1 MQLPL
6 TQKNSNPVRGNWQ
19 LFSGAIS
26 AELCDHMVNE
36 FKKLPEMTAKTFND
50 QHQYRKS
57 KVRWVY
63 DQDNLVD
70 LLMKYVHKA
79 NATEFNVDIQPE
91 MGEMQ
96 FGEYEASY
104 GGKYDWH
111 HDVNWENHKNFDR
124 KLSLVV
130 QLSRPSEYKGGHFEF
145 SEVQSPDRNAW
156 SKQGSILVFP
166 SYLTHRVTEVTEGTR
181 YSLVSWVRGPR
192 WR

>member
-1 MQLPL
+1 MIA
-6 TQKNSNPVRGNWQ
+6 N
-19 LFSGAIS
+19 FS
-26 AELCDHMVNE
+26 
-36 FKKLPEMTAKTFND
+36 KLPEAEGTTFNKNAS
-50 QHQYRKS
+50 HRKS

-63 DQDNLVD
+63 NENGLCDY
-70 LLMKYVHKA
+70 LLRYVNQA
-79 NATEFNVDIQPE
+79 NAVAFNVDIQQE

-96 FGEYEASY
+96 FGEYDAEY

-111 HDVNWENHKNFDR
+111 HDVNWINEKNFDR
-124 KLSLVV
+124 KLSIVV
-130 QLSRPSEYKGGHFEF
+130 QLSNPDTYKGGDFEF
-145 SEVQSPDRNAW
+145 SEVESPKNEDW